1 VGASSICIHFFLQ
14 NKKSFPLPEKDQYSK
29 TAIGAPR
36 ALLPV
41 MIPIQFQQ
49 SHSPKKIE
57 PAAIPVENR
66 ISKPS

>member
-1 VGASSICIHFFLQ
+1 LA

-29 TAIGAPR
+29 TAIETVC

-49 SHSPKKIE
+49 SHSPKMFE
-57 PAAIPVENR
+57 PAAAPVENR